1 MTGDFSSRSLRVSI
15 DDLHAFCVA
24 ALTKVGVSQADAAT
38 TADVLVTT
46 DSWGVFTHG
55 VKALRGYIRRIR
67 GGGLNP
73 TARPQV
79 VNSGPGWAIVDGHS
93 ALGMVTSVMAMQ
105 TAIDKARAC
114 GIGFVGVRNS
124 CHFGAAGYYPYLA
137 ARQDLIG
144 IAMANDIPSVTAPGA
159 RGPITGS
166 NPLAYAVPSGSGWPI
181 MLDMATSIVAGGK
194 VAAAHALGKPIPD
207 NWVIDSAGVP
217 STDPAAFIHGGAL
230 MPMAGHKGYG
240 IALLIETLAGLL
252 TGAMVGSQVKAWMT
266 SDASLKTG
274 HGGAFIAINV
284 AALMPI
290 EQFKQ
295 RVDALVGEIHSA
307 PRAAGAERI
316 YLPGEIEQQRR
327 EEADENGILLP
338 PDVVEVVSALAE
350 ELGMPPPG
358 QSRTSEH

>member
-15 DDLHAFCVA
+15 DDLHSFCVA

-79 VNSGPGWAIVDGHS
+79 VDSGPGWAIVDGHS
-93 ALGMVTSVMAMQ
+93 ALGMVTSVLAMQ

-137 ARQDLIG
+137 AKQDLIG
-144 IAMANDIPSVTAPGA
+144 IAMANDIPSVTAPDA
-159 RGPITGS
+159 RADHREQSAGVCRPQWQR
-166 NPLAYAVPSGSGWPI
+166 LA
-181 MLDMATSIVAGGK
+181 D
-194 VAAAHALGKPIPD
+194 HARHGHEHRGRRKSRRRACSGKPIPD

-217 STDPAAFIHGGAL
+217 STDPAAFIHGGA
-230 MPMAGHKGYG
+230 
-240 IALLIETLAGLL
+240 
-252 TGAMVGSQVKAWMT
+252 
-266 SDASLKTG
+266 
-274 HGGAFIAINV
+274 
-284 AALMPI
+284 
-290 EQFKQ
+290 
-295 RVDALVGEIHSA
+295 
-307 PRAAGAERI
+307 
-316 YLPGEIEQQRR
+316 
-327 EEADENGILLP
+327 
-338 PDVVEVVSALAE
+338 
-350 ELGMPPPG
+350 
-358 QSRTSEH
+358 